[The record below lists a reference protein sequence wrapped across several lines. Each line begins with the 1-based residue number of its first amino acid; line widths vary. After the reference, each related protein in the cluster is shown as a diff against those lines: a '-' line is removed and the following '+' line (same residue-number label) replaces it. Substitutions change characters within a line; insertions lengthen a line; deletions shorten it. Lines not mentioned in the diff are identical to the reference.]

1 MIIIHM
7 GKVYNKI
14 ADFLCSFTADK
25 YMHFIVCMI
34 LVQLISLLVPVLYSM
49 LIVFIIGLGKE
60 IYDSKQQD
68 DTFSFKDLF
77 ADILGIIIQG
87 LILMI

>member
-1 MIIIHM
+1 M
-7 GKVYNKI
+7 KKLYNKI
-14 ADFLCSFTADK
+14 ANFLCSFTSDK
-25 YMHFIVCMI
+25 YVHFIVCMI
-34 LVQLISLLVPVLYSM
+34 LVQLIALFIPVLYSM
-49 LIVFIIGLGKE
+49 LIVFILGLGKE
-60 IYDSKQQD
+60 IFDSKQQD

>member
-1 MIIIHM
+1 MKKI
-7 GKVYNKI
+7 YNKI
-14 ADFLCSFTADK
+14 ANFLCSFTTDK
-25 YMHFIVCMI
+25 YIHFIVCMI

-49 LIVFIIGLGKE
+49 LIVFIIGLSKE

-68 DTFSFKDLF
+68 NLFSIKDLF
-77 ADILGIIIQG
+77 TDILGIIIQG